1 MATLPENGFLSEISG
16 DTASEARVDHQ
27 ESKALV
33 SFSGVTCG
41 YDRKI
46 VFQNLSLQIYPG
58 QFAGL
63 VGPSGTGKS
72 TLLKVILGTV
82 PALSGAV
89 SVAGYPVADRTPAQ
103 VGYVPQIETVDW
115 DFPVTVEQVVAM
127 GLYRESSRLPW
138 LSRQER
144 SRIKGLLDQLGIGAY
159 AQRHIKALSGGEQQR
174 VFLARA
180 LIGNPKLLILDE
192 PTSGVDLKTQHAI
205 LHMLGEL
212 NRKGVTIL
220 LTTHDLNAVAR
231 HLPWVI
237 CFNQTIIAQG
247 DPDEIF
253 TSAVLSR
260 TYDSEMSVVRNGDV
274 ILVDDSPKAGLH
286 FKKHRH
292 PPASPETESP

>member
-1 MATLPENGFLSEISG
+1 MAANSDGK
-16 DTASEARVDHQ
+16 
-27 ESKALV
+27 KALV
-33 SFSGVTCG
+33 SLQGVTCG
-41 YDRKI
+41 YSKKV
-46 VFQNLSLQIYPG
+46 VFQNLSLQLYPG

-72 TLLKVILGTV
+72 TLLKAILGTV
-82 PALSGAV
+82 PILSGSISV
-89 SVAGYPVADRTPAQ
+89 SGNQVSLQTPPQ

-138 LSRQER
+138 LTGTER
-144 SRIKGLLDQLGIGAY
+144 SRIHSLLDQLGIGFY
-159 AQRHIKALSGGEQQR
+159 AGRHIKALSGGEQQR

-180 LIGNPKLLILDE
+180 LIGNPQLLILDE

-205 LHMLGEL
+205 LHLLGEL
-212 NRKGVTIL
+212 NRRGVTIM

-247 DPDEIF
+247 HPDEIF
-253 TSAVLSR
+253 TSAILSR
-260 TYDSEMSVVRNGDV
+260 TYDSEMSVIRQGDV

-286 FKKHRH
+286 FKKHSH
-292 PPASPETESP
+292 ASSQGLN

>member
-1 MATLPENGFLSEISG
+1 MDGNSP
-16 DTASEARVDHQ
+16 
-27 ESKALV
+27 KALV

-41 YDRKI
+41 YHQKV
-46 VFQNLSLQIYPG
+46 VFRNLSLNIFPG
-58 QFAGL
+58 QFTGL
-63 VGPSGTGKS
+63 VGPSGAGKS
-72 TLLKVILGTV
+72 TLLKVILGVV

-89 SVAGYPVADRTPAQ
+89 SVAGFPVRDRTPAQ

-127 GLYRESSRLPW
+127 GLYRESARLPW
-138 LSRQER
+138 LTRGERGRIQE
-144 SRIKGLLDQLGIGAY
+144 LLDQLAIGSY

-180 LIGNPKLLILDE
+180 LIGRPSLLILDE

-205 LHMLGEL
+205 LHLLGEL

-237 CFNQTIIAQG
+237 CFNQTVIAQG
-247 DPDEIF
+247 DPNEIF
-253 TSAVLSR
+253 TSAILSR
-260 TYDSEMSVVRNGDV
+260 TYESEMAVVRQGDV

-286 FKKHRH
+286 FKKHSH
-292 PPASPETESP
+292 PSPAGSS

>member
-1 MATLPENGFLSEISG
+1 MATLHSETRL
-16 DTASEARVDHQ
+16 DEK
-27 ESKALV
+27 ESRALV
-33 SFSGVTCG
+33 SFSDVTCG
-41 YDRKI
+41 YERKI

-63 VGPSGTGKS
+63 VGPSGAGKS
-72 TLLKVILGTV
+72 TLLKGILGTV
-82 PALSGAV
+82 PALSGTISV
-89 SVAGYPVADRTPAQ
+89 SGYKVSDRTPAQ

-127 GLYRESSRLPW
+127 GLYRESKRFPW
-138 LSRQER
+138 LTGGER
-144 SRIKGLLDQLGIGAY
+144 SRIKALLDQLGIGPY
-159 AQRHIKALSGGEQQR
+159 IQRHIKALSGGEQQR

-205 LHMLGEL
+205 LHLLGEL

-237 CFNQTIIAQG
+237 CFNQTIVAQG

-253 TSAVLSR
+253 TSDILSR

-274 ILVDDSPKAGLH
+274 ILVDDSPRAGLH

-292 PPASPETESP
+292 PSAGPKDNPEPGSATRAKSNS

>member
-1 MATLPENGFLSEISG
+1 MAEHSNGK
-16 DTASEARVDHQ
+16 
-27 ESKALV
+27 KALV
-33 SFSGVTCG
+33 SLQEVTCG
-41 YDRKI
+41 YPKKV
-46 VFQNLSLQIYPG
+46 VFQNLSLQLYPG

-72 TLLKVILGTV
+72 TLLKAILGIV
-82 PALSGAV
+82 PILSGSISV
-89 SVAGYPVADRTPAQ
+89 SGNTVSEQTPPHI
-103 VGYVPQIETVDW
+103 GYVPQIETVDW

-127 GLYRESSRLPW
+127 GLYRQSTRLPW
-138 LSRQER
+138 LIRSER
-144 SRIKGLLDQLGIGAY
+144 DRIHALLEQLGIGSY
-159 AQRHIKALSGGEQQR
+159 ASRHIKALSGGEQQR

-180 LIGNPKLLILDE
+180 LIGNPKLLVLDE

-205 LHMLGEL
+205 LHLLGEL

-247 DPDEIF
+247 HPEEIF
-253 TSAVLSR
+253 TSATLSR
-260 TYDSEMSVVRNGDV
+260 TYDSEMSVIRQGDV

-286 FKKHRH
+286 FKKHSH
-292 PPASPETESP
+292 SSAQGSN